1 VEQPPVGAP
10 TQPERV
16 AAWRF
21 AERAT
26 PWLANAIAGGAGAL
40 GASGVIAFGID
51 LYPDNERDVGWAG
64 LALCVV
70 LVAAGL
76 ALVVALPT
84 LLESAGVAMVAIGVA
99 GAMAF
104 VVFPRVDSAGDLRP
118 FFAVTIV
125 AWLLGFAFGPARARP
140 LLLALALLMAL
151 TWATVEV
158 ADVNSASF
166 NPFAPSFT
174 FDGGSSSG
182 DGITL
187 PTGPDG
193 SFSPD
198 TFPSGTDT
206 VPLGSDAFPPGT
218 DLFPPGN
225 DFTIGPRQDPNF
237 GEIGAVS
244 LAFGLV
250 YLIGV
255 ALLDARGRRGI
266 ATAAV
271 LPGVIAMVDAVTFFG
286 LEAESVVVAGLLSV
300 AAGLFVGTVG
310 TQSHRRFTVW
320 VGAFGATVGAVLLA
334 GKVTDSTTGGGS
346 NSHTASVYG
355 AFAIVFGAAMVAVAV
370 LVARLLREPE
380 TGDDQA
386 PASTPSPPSDPS
398 PPPAPTPIELA

>member
-1 VEQPPVGAP
+1 MGAP

-40 GASGVIAFGID
+40 GAIGMIAFGID
-51 LYPDNERDVGWAG
+51 LYPDNGHDVGWAG

-70 LVAAGL
+70 LIAAGL
-76 ALVVALPT
+76 VLVVALPT
-84 LLESAGVAMVAIGVA
+84 LLESAGIAMIAIGVP

-104 VVFPRVDSAGDLRP
+104 VQFPRVHSPADLRP

-125 AWLLGFAFGPARARP
+125 AWLLGFTFGPARARP
-140 LLLALALLMAL
+140 LLLSLALLLAL

-158 ADVNSASF
+158 ADVNTATLV
-166 NPFAPSFT
+166 PFAPSFT
-174 FDGGSSSG
+174 FGTGSSSSS
-182 DGITL
+182 T
-187 PTGPDG
+187 TFTTNPDG
-193 SFSPD
+193 SINPNS
-198 TFPSGTDT
+198 
-206 VPLGSDAFPPGT
+206 FPPST
-218 DLFPPGN
+218 
-225 DFTIGPRQDPNF
+225 DFTIGQPQKPNF
-237 GEIGAVS
+237 GEIGEVS
-244 LAFGLV
+244 LAFGVV

-271 LPGVIAMVDAVTFFG
+271 LPGVIAMVDAVTFLG
-286 LEAESVVVAGLLSV
+286 VEAKSVVVAGLLSV
-300 AAGLFVGTVG
+300 AAGLFVGSVG

-334 GKVTDSTTGGGS
+334 AKVTDSTTSGGS
-346 NSHTASVYG
+346 NSHTASVFG
-355 AFAIVFGAAMVAVAV
+355 AFAIVFGAVMVAVAA

-380 TGDDQA
+380 TGEDRA
-386 PASTPSPPSDPS
+386 AVSTPSPPSPT
-398 PPPAPTPIELA
+398 TPIELA